1 MSEPIRRRRRLRRT
15 DSDNIINSDNII
27 KEIIS
32 PVSEQTQSTEL
43 ESKNIDS
50 EQLSSSKFVPV
61 KDYNR
66 LDSIRSE
73 LEEDSSY
80 VDFTESDYSDDTH
93 NWEDSSQ
100 SISDEYWHFL
110 GRYE

>member
-1 MSEPIRRRRRLRRT
+1 MSETIRRRRRLQRT
-15 DSDNIINSDNII
+15 DSDNII

-32 PVSEQTQSTEL
+32 PVSNQTQSTES

-50 EQLSSSKFVPV
+50 EQLSSADFVAV
-61 KDYNR
+61 KGYNH

-73 LEEDSSY
+73 LEEDSFY